1 MNDLLWCSSPLPW
14 RSQHSP
20 GLCCVLSPSSPIFK
34 SIWASC
40 FCQLQQE
47 ESGNCTFVLMSWKI
61 QVFKDMEI
69 INGRVFKWKYIYI
82 SSTKKSNLYLN
93 CVWLLWLLD
102 CVRLVDCY
110 VRLCFPKKT
119 KIIIDY
125 ALDSKELLK
134 TFVLQ
139 RILQHPAL
147 EKAMFPAYPILSSCW
162 ANRQISS
169 WNSSTHLWLMGPFPH
184 LS

>member
-1 MNDLLWCSSPLPW
+1 MKIYIYFFNKKIKSIFKLCLTIMIV
-14 RSQHSP
+14 
-20 GLCCVLSPSSPIFK
+20 GLCQI
-34 SIWASC
+34 
-40 FCQLQQE
+40 
-47 ESGNCTFVLMSWKI
+47 
-61 QVFKDMEI
+61 
-69 INGRVFKWKYIYI
+69 GRIAM
-82 SSTKKSNLYLN
+82 
-93 CVWLLWLLD
+93 LD
-102 CVRLVDCY
+102 CVSQ
-110 VRLCFPKKT
+110 KKT

-169 WNSSTHLWLMGPFPH
+169 
-184 LS
+184 